1 MRAKK
6 AALPYIVWMLIFT
19 IVPLGIV
26 AYFAFTDDV
35 GRFTFEN
42 ILRIGE
48 FIPTLWESIKLG
60 GIATIFCILLGYP
73 MAYIISRSKARAQQT
88 MVMILMLPMW
98 MNFLLRTYSWMTLLE
113 DTGLINSFLQRI
125 GLPVIHMINTP
136 GAVVLGMVYN
146 FLPFMIL
153 PIYSVM
159 VKIDFRVVEAAQDLG
174 ANALHVFRR
183 VIFPLSVPGICSGI
197 TMVFV
202 PAVSTFV
209 ISKMLGGSLNML
221 IGDVIEMMFVG
232 SSLNFNLGAA
242 LSLVLMVL
250 ILICM
255 AVMNHFDDDSDS
267 AGGGILL

>member
-1 MRAKK
+1 
-6 AALPYIVWMLIFT
+6 
-19 IVPLGIV
+19 
-26 AYFAFTDDV
+26 
-35 GRFTFEN
+35 
-42 ILRIGE
+42 
-48 FIPTLWESIKLG
+48 
-60 GIATIFCILLGYP
+60 
-73 MAYIISRSKARAQQT
+73 
-88 MVMILMLPMW
+88 
-98 MNFLLRTYSWMTLLE
+98 
-113 DTGLINSFLQRI
+113 
-125 GLPVIHMINTP
+125 
-136 GAVVLGMVYN
+136 
-146 FLPFMIL
+146 
-153 PIYSVM
+153 M